1 MRKSYTD
8 STSNVGSRAESNRS
22 RRRVLQSIGGVSA
35 AGIAGLAGCLGGGSS
50 DPFVVQVTGG
60 NYIDSYESEVFSAF
74 EEEQGVDVAVNQ
86 ISDQFDGY
94 NQIQSGQSD
103 AHVTITSANTLYMGA
118 SEGVWEPINTDD
130 LDNYD
135 SLAETFKNPV
145 YDAGDDVHGIPTVYG
160 TIGMAYNRDEMGELD
175 SWEACWDQANA
186 GNVTMQGTDFV
197 RVFTT
202 ALHLGMDPNDI
213 GAESSYEDGIQQIWD
228 SVREQKELISSYWST
243 GDEHVR
249 MYAQNEA
256 YVGEAWGGRIKAAVD
271 DGHDH
276 LDYVIPKEGAYGWS
290 DNWAMVS
297 GIDDDK
303 RSTAMDF
310 FDFLLTEDVLVPL
323 AEALGYPPATGATSD
338 VIENL
343 GDYDP
348 TGGERLTFMDPGY
361 QEDHS
366 DEWSQE
372 WERIQSS

>member
-1 MRKSYTD
+1 MRESL
-8 STSNVGSRAESNRS
+8 NGAVGDAGSSSRGSQS

-35 AGIAGLAGCLGGGSS
+35 AGLAGLAGCIGGGSS

-74 EEEQGVDVAVNQ
+74 EEERDVNVEVNQ

-118 SEGVWEPINTDD
+118 SEGVWEPIDTGELN
-130 LDNYD
+130 NYD
-135 SLAETFKNPV
+135 SLADTFKNPV

-160 TIGMAYNRDEMGELD
+160 TIGMAYNRDELGELD
-175 SWEACWDQANA
+175 SWEACWDEANA
-186 GNVTMQGTDFV
+186 GGITMQGTDFV

-202 ALHLGMDPNDI
+202 ALYLGMDPNEI
-213 GAESSYEDGIQQIWD
+213 GADGSYEDGIQRVWD
-228 SVREQKELISSYWST
+228 SVREQKDLVSSYWST

-256 YVGEAWGGRIKAAVD
+256 YVGEAWGGRIKAAID

-276 LDYVIPKEGAYGWS
+276 LDYVIPEEGAYGWS

-303 RSTAMDF
+303 RSTAMAF

-323 AEALGYPPATGATSD
+323 AEALGYPPATDATSD

-348 TGGERLTFMDPGY
+348 TGGERLTFLDPGY
-361 QEDHS
+361 QEEHS
-366 DEWSQE
+366 DEWSEE
-372 WERIQSS
+372 WESIQS